1 MIGAEKQGLRPARQS
16 NGKVSIR
23 EFLGGTRSGEIDI
36 EEKFRCI
43 IGRDGVGIR
52 EKIGGF
58 LEARGSEVKAAK
70 VMPDEASFVVE
81 GSGLDG
87 RRWNVGDIAGEGEDI
102 GGDVVELSEVERERR
117 KRRGAEFGIEVG
129 EVDIGIVTKLKK
141 MVFSFFPRFFLFSFN
156 SEFKKKK
163 HVKRRHFS
171 GSNGS
176 H

>member
-43 IGRDGVGIR
+43 IGRDGDNGIGIR

-58 LEARGSEVKAAK
+58 LKARGSKVEAAN
-70 VMPDEASFVVE
+70 VVLDEAGFIVE

-87 RRWNVGDIAGEGEDI
+87 RRWNAEDIAGKGEDI
-102 GGDVVELSEVERERR
+102 GGDVAELGEVKRERR
-117 KRRGAEFGIEVG
+117 RRGAEFGIEVG
-129 EVDIGIVTKLKK
+129 EVDVGVPETVTELKK
-141 MVFSFFPRFFLFSFN
+141 TAFFSFLFFFFFPDFSYFLLIINFS
-156 SEFKKKK
+156 
-163 HVKRRHFS
+163 
-171 GSNGS
+171 
-176 H
+176 

>member
-1 MIGAEKQGLRPARQS
+1 MVSERTVAIRVEKQGLRLAKQS
-16 NGKVSIR
+16 DDEVSVR
-23 EFLGGTRSGEIDI
+23 EFPGSMRSGKIDI
-36 EEKFRCI
+36 EEEFRCI
-43 IGRDGVGIR
+43 VGGDGGGDIGIR

-141 MVFSFFPRFFLFSFN
+141 MVFSFFPQIFLIFF
-156 SEFKKKK
+156 
-163 HVKRRHFS
+163 
-171 GSNGS
+171 
-176 H
+176 